1 MSELVTTDWRG
12 RALVLRLG
20 HIQQIEARLRI
31 VLAGAFALTTVGLN
45 SLPLLALALLLA
57 IGLAALARLPTRPTL
72 KRMLGVDAFMIP
84 ILALLPFTVPG
95 EAIGALGPWPISL
108 QGVHQAAEIILT
120 ANAVVLA
127 LLALIGT
134 IEPVLLG
141 RALRGLGL
149 PEKLARLIVLTTRY
163 VAVLHAEYARLRL
176 AMRARAF
183 RPAGRLHT
191 WRSLGYLFGML
202 LVRSVER
209 AERITQAMKCRGY
222 TGRFPIA
229 EASPPRAGDWL
240 FAAMVIAAL
249 ATLAACQVVAR

>member
-12 RALVLRLG
+12 RTPALRLG
-20 HIQQIEARLRI
+20 HVQQIEARLRI
-31 VLAGAFALTTVGLN
+31 VLAGAFALTAVGLN
-45 SLPLLALALLLA
+45 SLPLLALTLLLA

-72 KRMLGVDAFMIP
+72 KRMLGIDVFMIP

-108 QGVHQAAEIILT
+108 RGVHQAAEIILT

-127 LLALIGT
+127 LLALVGT

-229 EASPPRAGDWL
+229 EASPPRVGDWL

>member
-1 MSELVTTDWRG
+1 MTELVTTDWRS
-12 RALVLRLG
+12 RSPALRLG
-20 HIQQIEARLRI
+20 RLQQIEARIRI
-31 VLAGAFALTTVGLN
+31 VLATAFALTAVALS

-57 IGLAALARLPTRPTL
+57 IGLAALAQLPARPTL
-72 KRMLGVDAFMIP
+72 KRMLGIDAFMIP

-108 QGVHQAAEIILT
+108 QGVHRAAEILLT

-127 LLALIGT
+127 LLALVGT

-141 RALRGLGL
+141 RALSGLGL
-149 PEKLARLIVLTTRY
+149 SEKLARLLVLTTRY
-163 VAVLHAEYARLRL
+163 IAVLHAEYARLRF

-183 RPAGRLHT
+183 RPAGSLHT

-209 AERITQAMKCRGY
+209 AERITQAMKCRGF
-222 TGRFPIA
+222 TGRFPLS

-240 FAAMVIAAL
+240 FATGIIVAL
-249 ATLAACQVVAR
+249 TTLAACQVAAP